1 MITFVVKKKRQDI
14 KKQAMKKINLKRK
27 VLFALLLIGMACFCP
42 SMAQAAQVARK
53 ILFDASWK
61 FFLGDDQDASK
72 PTFDDSKWRTLTLP
86 HDWSIEHSV
95 DRDAPAGNDG
105 GYYPTGIG
113 WYRKEYVVPASMRGE
128 KVYLYFE
135 GVYMNSSVYV
145 NGQLVGGHPYGYT
158 SFFCDATQAI
168 VPGKKN
174 VVAVRVDNS
183 QQKNCRWYS
192 GSGIYRHVWLIHT
205 PKLHIANWGVRI
217 HTHEVSAAE
226 ASVEV
231 KTIVK
236 NETSSEKKVSV
247 LTKIDGAQDAAS
259 AITLAANS
267 EQEVKQTLIVKSPK
281 LWDLEAPNLYTA
293 KISVVEDGKAI
304 DTYQQNFGIRSFSYS
319 SKGFFLNGR
328 KINISGG
335 CLHHDN
341 GILGAAAFDRAE
353 ARKVR
358 MMKEAGFNAARTS
371 HNLPSE
377 AFLDACDRQGLL
389 VIDEA
394 FDGWRDAKNEHDY
407 STLFD
412 KYWQEDVEGM
422 VLRDLNHPAIMAWS
436 IGNEVIERKKLEV
449 VTTAHKLAGKIRE
462 YDGRPITSA
471 LAAWDDDWEIYDPL
485 AAEHDIVGY
494 NYMIHKHE
502 SDHQRVPDRV
512 MWQTE
517 SYPKDAFRNWT
528 LVNDYDYIVGDFVW
542 TSIDYLGESGI
553 GRWWYEGDVP
563 GEHYHRPLYPW
574 HAAYCGDIDLTGW
587 RKPISHYRSML
598 YGDTEKLYLAV
609 KEPDGYRG
617 KISVGLW
624 AVWPTWESWNWSGW
638 EGKTVEVEVYSRYPA
653 VRLYLDD
660 KLIGEKTV
668 NRNTEMKAV
677 FDVPYKEGTLRAEGI
692 EDGTVKETKVLSSAS
707 APVAIRLVAENKEMK
722 ANGEDLAF
730 VQVEVVDKDGNLCP
744 NAEVELTVSVSGQGS
759 LAAMGNADIKDTGSY
774 VDNTHKTWKGRALI
788 VVRSTHKRGKAQLG
802 VKASGLKGAAESFV
816 VN

>member
-1 MITFVVKKKRQDI
+1 M
-14 KKQAMKKINLKRK
+14 NLKRK
-27 VLFALLLIGMACFCP
+27 VLFVLLLIGMASFCP
-42 SMAQAAQVARK
+42 SMAQAARVARK

-72 PTFDDSKWRTLTLP
+72 PTFDDARWRTLTLP
-86 HDWSIEHSV
+86 HDWSIEHCV
-95 DRDAPAGNDG
+95 DKDAPAGNDG

-128 KVYLYFE
+128 KIYLYFE

-168 VPGKKN
+168 IPGKKN

-217 HTHEVSAAE
+217 HTPEVSAEE

-236 NETSSEKKVSV
+236 NETPSEKKVSV

-267 EQEVKQTLIVKSPK
+267 EQEVVQTLIVKSPK
-281 LWDLEAPNLYTA
+281 LWDIDAPNLYTA
-293 KISVVEDGKAI
+293 EISVAEDGKQVDA
-304 DTYQQNFGIRSFSYS
+304 YQQTFGIRSISYS
-319 SKGFFLNGR
+319 NKGFFLNGR

-358 MMKEAGFNAARTS
+358 MMKDAGFNAARTS

-394 FDGWRDAKNEHDY
+394 FDGWREAKNGHDY

-412 KYWQEDVEGM
+412 RYWQEDVEGM

-502 SDHQRVPDRV
+502 GDHLRVPGRV

-542 TSIDYLGESGI
+542 TSIDYIGESGI

-598 YGDTEKLYLAV
+598 YDDTEKLYLAV

-624 AVWPTWESWNWSGW
+624 AVWPTWESWNWPGW
-638 EGKTVEVEVYSRYPA
+638 EGKNVEVEVYSRYPA

-660 KLIGEKTV
+660 RLIGEKAV
-668 NRNTEMKAV
+668 GRDTEMKAV
-677 FDVPYKEGTLRAEGI
+677 FDVPYQEGTLRAEGI
-692 EDGTVKETKVLSSAS
+692 ENGAVKETMTLSSAS
-707 APVAIRLVAENKEMK
+707 APVAIRLIAENKEMK

-730 VQVEVVDKDGNLCP
+730 VHVEVVDKDGRLCP
-744 NAEVELTVSVSGQGS
+744 DAEIDLTATVSGQGT
-759 LAAMGNADIKDTGSY
+759 LAAMGNADIKDTDSY
-774 VDNTHKTWKGRALI
+774 ADNALRHGRA
-788 VVRSTHKRGKAQLG
+788 
-802 VKASGLKGAAESFV
+802 GL
-816 VN
+816 

>member
-1 MITFVVKKKRQDI
+1 
-14 KKQAMKKINLKRK
+14 MKKMNLKRK
-27 VLFALLLIGMACFCP
+27 VLFMLLLIGMACFCP
-42 SMAQAAQVARK
+42 SMAQATQVARK

-86 HDWSIEHSV
+86 HDWSVEQNL
-95 DRDAPAGNDG
+95 DKNAPAGNDG

-217 HTHEVSAAE
+217 HTPEVSAAE

-304 DTYQQNFGIRSFSYS
+304 DTYQQNFGIRSISYS

-462 YDGRPITSA
+462 YDSRPITSA

-502 SDHQRVPDRV
+502 SDHQRVPGRV

-624 AVWPTWESWNWSGW
+624 AVWPTWESWNWPGW
-638 EGKTVEVEVYSRYPA
+638 EGKNVEVEVYSRYPA

-660 KLIGEKTV
+660 KLIGEKAV

-707 APVAIRLVAENKEMK
+707 APVAIRLVAENKEIK

-744 NAEVELTVSVSGQGS
+744 DAEVELTVSVSGQGS
-759 LAAMGNADIKDTGSY
+759 LAAMGNADIKDTDSY

-788 VVRSTHKRGKAQLG
+788 VVRSTHKRGKAQLS
-802 VKASGLKGAAESFV
+802 VKASGLKGAAESFA